1 MKGICLPRPRL
12 GVAGVVL
19 GLWLAGLPVLAEG
32 YNVALQGLSE
42 KNAIQVGAT
51 LDITWTPENPE
62 EIPLFSYTVSY
73 KTGSQ
78 GYVPIQSCSEI
89 VESRCSWIVP
99 DIPGQDI
106 KIQVRDFYGAN
117 GESASF
123 AVAKLAFSN
132 LANGETLTIGR
143 TKTVQ
148 WEAKE
153 VSGKVTLELS
163 KDDFVNSQVLVTAD
177 ASAGSYAWQVPN
189 DGTLAARIRIR
200 SVEDTS
206 LNATSA
212 PFAIK
217 HPLRIHI
224 LNIGN
229 GTCTLIQ
236 CPGVQATA
244 SMVVDCGSDGTSR
257 TARDKLVKAAMEKAE
272 LLPYVEGILG
282 KRTDAGYISPNLA
295 ISHPDSDHH
304 SLVVDVFAN
313 QLFTNAYLGGVW
325 PAPKP
330 SAKPTGTERLI
341 NWLDRDVLPKPT
353 VVTGLTRLPANWNNN
368 SQPVTDLACGDAK
381 TYVLTVNTG
390 NTANANSIVLMI
402 KYGGFTGIFP
412 GDAEGTTE
420 KAALQEMSKITKA
433 RIDLLSA
440 SHHGAT
446 THNSNRPEWSAQT
459 NPRIVT
465 FSAAELH
472 HHPRCGSM
480 PHYYKLAEAAYTANQ
495 ATAGVAQH
503 QVICGKPT
511 QDPKNKRGQL
521 SPSWDPVL
529 DNNLQKVKNDW
540 RGFKTSLP
548 LFTTAD
554 SGTIL
559 VEVTADYKATDAL
572 DGTAESLKITFLP

>member
-12 GVAGVVL
+12 GAAAVVL
-19 GLWLAGLPVLAEG
+19 GLWLAGSPVLAEG
-32 YNVALQGLSE
+32 YNVALNGLSG

-78 GYVPIQSCSEI
+78 GYVPIQSCSGI

-177 ASAGSYAWQVPN
+177 ASAGSYSWQVPN

-236 CPGVQATA
+236 CPGVQAA
-244 SMVVDCGSDGTSR
+244 PLVVDCGSDGTSR
-257 TARDKLVKAAMEKAE
+257 TARQNLVKAAMGKAE
-272 LLPYVEGILG
+272 LLPYAEGILG
-282 KRTDAGYISPNLA
+282 KRTDAGYITPNLA

-304 SLVVDVFAN
+304 SLVMDVFAN
-313 QLFTNAYLGGVW
+313 QLFNNVYLGGVW

-330 SAKPTGTERLI
+330 SAQLTGTERLI
-341 NWLDRDVLPKPT
+341 NWLDRDDVRPKPT

-381 TYVLTVNTG
+381 TYVLTVNTPPAG
-390 NTANANSIVLMI
+390 KNNPSNANSIVLML
-402 KYGGFTGIFP
+402 KYGEFTVVLP
-412 GDAEGTTE
+412 GDAEGGTE
-420 KAALQEMSKITKA
+420 DKASQELKKITHA
-433 RIDLLSA
+433 RVDLLSA
-440 SHHGAT
+440 SHHGAVS
-446 THNSNRPEWSAQT
+446 HRSNSKEWGRDT

-465 FSAAELH
+465 FSAAERH
-472 HHPRCGSM
+472 NHPRCASM
-480 PHYYKLAEAAYTANQ
+480 TDYYKLAEAAYDANQ
-495 ATAGVAQH
+495 GTSGVGRH
-503 QVICGKPT
+503 RVICGMDSDGDKT
-511 QDPKNKRGQL
+511 RDKLDFSKI
-521 SPSWDPVL
+521 PVITI
-529 DNNLQKVKNDW
+529 KSKW
-540 RGFKTSLP
+540 RGFMTSLP

-559 VEVTADYKATDAL
+559 VEVTADYKATDAI